1 MLSSPSFSEEP
12 IPDPIKLLRRLA
24 ALELRIDQLR
34 RDCIDVAD
42 GRQEIALAVMGV
54 QVDNVRILRHVSDM
68 IVSKEL
74 ETCVRH
80 VDLIIFFIHYDKD
93 LGAYAAFSFDEF
105 GGDIEVIRQ
114 LDPTRVCS
122 RGAT

>member
-1 MLSSPSFSEEP
+1 MLSSPSVSEEH

-24 ALELRIDQLR
+24 ALEMRIDQLR

-42 GRQEIALAVMGV
+42 GRREIAFAVTGV

-74 ETCVRH
+74 ETCKRH
-80 VDLIIFFIHYDKD
+80 LDLIIFFIHYDEA
-93 LGAYAAFSFDEF
+93 LGDNAAFSSDEF

-114 LDPTRVCS
+114 LDLTRVCN